1 MLKKDD
7 HVRHAK
13 FGMGHTIAVDSET
26 AIVQFETGIERCLLA
41 ELEKYDGPR
50 DTLRRATWDQPLE
63 VVCRVHAEAIQS
75 VNDAWGV
82 LSKSRIALLPHQL
95 WVCRQVLQS
104 WPARWLVADDV
115 GLGKTIEAG
124 LILWPLLSRDNVKR
138 LLIICPSSLV
148 DQWQARLRKMF
159 DIRIAKYVP
168 ESDTE
173 TSDFWHTHP
182 QVVASMHTLRQG
194 EKGPKGK
201 RTSNG
206 RHERMLE
213 APPWDLVLVD
223 EAHHLNADEQGGP
236 TLGYRLVEKL
246 VEANQI
252 SSMVFFS
259 GTPHRGKNYGFLAL
273 LKLLRPDLFDPKRPL
288 QDQLTHLQQVMVRNN
303 KQNVTDLKGNRLF
316 KAPKVT
322 SETYGYGKEEERFYA
337 MLTEFIA
344 TGKAYASTLDS
355 NDQRTA
361 ILVLIAMQKLASS
374 SVAAIRRA
382 LKNRLARIQATRED
396 IIELEKRKDLLIGYE
411 ELEQNFDID
420 ELNEID
426 ESIAEKTATLR
437 LMEDEEPRMIE
448 LIEAADSVQVET
460 KIRKILE
467 LVEDRFAGRSILFF
481 TEYKATQS
489 LLMSSLIARYGDNSV
504 TFINGDRKAEQVINS
519 SGKSVALAEERDT
532 AAAKFNDG
540 RVRFLVSTE
549 AAGEGIDLQ
558 ENAYT
563 LIHVDLPWNPM
574 RLHQRVGRLNRYGQ
588 KQRVEVMTLR
598 NPSTV
603 ESRIWEKLNE
613 KIDNIMLSL
622 GEVMDEP
629 EDLLELVLGMTSP
642 AMFRE
647 VFAGANSA
655 DPSSL
660 GTWFDSKTATFGGKD
675 VIDTVKS
682 LVGHC
687 ANFDFQAMSDKIP
700 KIDLPALQPFLLSML
715 RLNRRDFTESD
726 LGISFKT
733 PDAWMN
739 TPAVRSK
746 YTNVVLQR
754 DADKSIP
761 SDRVLGIGHVVID
774 EAIRQARLLN
784 GSVCGITSKVLKYP
798 IVVFRIV
805 DKVTSNTSNVR
816 SAVVGAV
823 FESAP
828 ATPKLLRDWELVLEL
843 NQVLSRRTLKTDPSI
858 PSPVSIDFVD
868 QLIDNS
874 KNAVRENL
882 QDFDLPFNVPDIQL
896 LAVLYPAVIDAS
908 PTEHEE

>member
-1 MLKKDD
+1 MLQQND
-7 HVRHAK
+7 HVQHTR
-13 FGMGHTIAVDSET
+13 FGMGHAIAVDNET
-26 AIVQFETGIERCLLA
+26 AIVQFEHGIERCRLA
-41 ELEKYDGPR
+41 ELEKIDSPQ
-50 DTLRRATWDQPLE
+50 DASRRANWDQPLE
-63 VVCRVHAEAIQS
+63 VVCRVQAEAIQS

-82 LSKSRIALLPHQL
+82 LSKSRIVLLPHQL

-124 LILWPLLSRDNVKR
+124 LILWPLLSRESVKR

-148 DQWQARLRKMF
+148 AQWQARLRTMF
-159 DIRIAKYVP
+159 DIRIATYVP

-173 TSDFWHTHP
+173 ASDFWHTHP

-194 EKGPKGK
+194 EKGQKGK
-201 RTSNG
+201 RTTNG

-252 SSMVFFS
+252 KSMVFFS

-288 QDQLTHLQQVMVRNN
+288 DEQLPHLQQVMVRNN
-303 KQNVTDLKGNRLF
+303 KQNVTDLNGNRLF

-322 SETYGYGKEEERFYA
+322 SETYQYGDDEDRFYS

-344 TGKAYASTLDS
+344 TGKAYASTLES

-382 LKNRLARIQATRED
+382 LKNRLSRIQSTRDD
-396 IIELEKRKDLLIGYE
+396 ITKLEKRKDVLQAYE
-411 ELEQNFDID
+411 ELEQNFDMD
-420 ELNEID
+420 ELNKID
-426 ESIAEKTATLR
+426 ESLAEKTAALQ
-437 LMEDEEPRMIE
+437 LMEDEEPRLIE
-448 LIEAADSVQVET
+448 LIESADAVRIET
-460 KIRKILE
+460 KIRTILE
-467 LVEDRFAGRSILFF
+467 LIVDRFIGRSILFF
-481 TEYKATQS
+481 TEYKATQA
-489 LLMSSLIARYGDNSV
+489 LLMSSLIAEYGDGCV
-504 TFINGDRKAEQVINS
+504 TFINGDRKAEGVINAKGEAVS
-519 SGKSVALAEERDT
+519 LSEERDT

-613 KIDNIMLSL
+613 KIDNIMQSL

-629 EDLLELVLGMTSP
+629 EDLLELVLGMASP
-642 AMFRE
+642 SMFRE
-647 VFAGANSA
+647 VFSGANAA
-655 DPSSL
+655 DPLSL
-660 GTWFDSKTATFGGKD
+660 GNWFDSKTATFGGQD
-675 VIDTVKS
+675 VIDTVRG

-687 ANFDFQAMSDKIP
+687 ANFDFQSMSDKIP
-700 KIDLPALQPFLLSML
+700 KIDVPALQPFFLSML
-715 RLNRRDFTESD
+715 RVNRRDFTED
-726 LGISFKT
+726 EQGVSFKT
-733 PDAWMN
+733 PEAWMN

-746 YTNVVLQR
+746 YTDVVLQR

-761 SDRVLGIGHVVID
+761 SERVLGIGHVLID
-774 EAIRQARLLN
+774 EAIRQARLFK
-784 GSVCGITSKVLKYP
+784 GSVCGITDKVLKNP
-798 IVVFRIV
+798 IIVYRIV

-816 SAVVGAV
+816 STVVGTIIDT
-823 FESAP
+823 ENEKP
-828 ATPKLLRDWELVLEL
+828 ILLRDWELVLAL
-843 NQVLSRRTLKTDPSI
+843 NRILSRRTLARDPAIACPVTTESVDELKRLGQEI
-858 PSPVSIDFVD
+858 VQTSLHDLDLPFSVPEIHLLAILCPVSIDSATND
-868 QLIDNS
+868 
-874 KNAVRENL
+874 
-882 QDFDLPFNVPDIQL
+882 
-896 LAVLYPAVIDAS
+896 
-908 PTEHEE
+908 

>member
-1 MLKKDD
+1 MLQQNA
-7 HVRHAK
+7 HVQHAR
-13 FGMGHTIAVDSET
+13 FGFGHAIAVDDET
-26 AIVQFETGIERCLLA
+26 AIIQFEHGIERCQLS
-41 ELEKYDGPR
+41 ELKKVDSPT

-148 DQWQARLRKMF
+148 SQWQARLRRMF
-159 DIRIAKYVP
+159 DIRIATYVS
-168 ESDTE
+168 ESDSD

-182 QVVASMHTLRQG
+182 QVVASMHTLR
-194 EKGPKGK
+194 KD
-201 RTSNG
+201 SNK

-252 SSMVFFS
+252 GSMVFFS

-273 LKLLRPDLFDPKRPL
+273 LKLLRPDLFDPKKPL
-288 QDQLTHLQQVMVRNN
+288 EEQLTHLQQVMVRNN

-316 KAPKVT
+316 QAPKVT
-322 SETYGYGKEEERFYA
+322 SETYAYGKEEERFYA

-396 IIELEKRKDLLIGYE
+396 IIELEKRKDTLLGYE

-420 ELNEID
+420 ELNKID

-448 LIEAADSVQVET
+448 LIEAADAVQVET

-467 LVEDRFAGRSILFF
+467 LVEDRFSGRSILFF

-489 LLMSSLIARYGDNSV
+489 LLMSSLIAKYGDNSV

-519 SGKSVALAEERDT
+519 SGESVTLAEERDT
-532 AAAKFNDG
+532 AAAKFNEG

-647 VFAGANSA
+647 VFAEADTT
-655 DPSSL
+655 DPSTL

-715 RLNRRDFTESD
+715 RLNRRDFTEGQD
-726 LGISFKT
+726 GISFKT

-746 YTNVVLQR
+746 YAKVVLQR

-761 SDRVLGIGHVVID
+761 SDRVMGIGHVVID
-774 EAIRQARLLN
+774 EAIRQARQLN
-784 GSVCGITSKVLKYP
+784 GSVCGISSKALKHP
-798 IVVFRIV
+798 IVIYRIV

-816 SAVVGAV
+816 SAVVGVA
-823 FESAP
+823 FETEP
-828 ATPKLLRDWELVLEL
+828 NPPKLLRDWELVLEL
-843 NQVLSRRTLKTDPSI
+843 NQILAKRTLKSDPAI
-858 PSPVSIDFVD
+858 PGPVSPDTVD
-868 QLIDNS
+868 QLIDIGKELVH
-874 KNAVRENL
+874 KNLLE
-882 QDFDLPFNVPDIQL
+882 FDLPFSVPDILL
-896 LAVLYPAVIDAS
+896 LAVLFPAAPDVSAA
-908 PTEHEE
+908 EHEE

>member
-1 MLKKDD
+1 MLQQND
-7 HVRHAK
+7 HVGHAR
-13 FGMGHTIAVDSET
+13 FGTGHVIAVDSET
-26 AIVQFETGIERCLLA
+26 AIIQFEDGIQRCQLS
-41 ELEKYDGPR
+41 ELNRIDSPA
-50 DTLRRATWDQPLE
+50 DSLRRSTWDQPLE

-95 WVCRQVLQS
+95 WVCRQVLQA

-148 DQWQARLRKMF
+148 SQWQARLRNMF
-159 DIRIAKYVP
+159 DIRIATYVS
-168 ESDTE
+168 ESDTKA
-173 TSDFWHTHP
+173 SDFWHTHP
-182 QVVASMHTLRQG
+182 QVVASMHTLR
-194 EKGPKGK
+194 KD
-201 RTSNG
+201 SNE
-206 RHERMLE
+206 RHQRMLE
-213 APPWDLVLVD
+213 APPWDLILVD

-252 SSMVFFS
+252 GSMVFFS
-259 GTPHRGKNYGFLAL
+259 GTPHRGKNFGFLAL

-288 QDQLTHLQQVMVRNN
+288 EDQLPHLQHVMVRNN

-316 KAPKVT
+316 KAPLVT
-322 SETYGYGKEEERFYA
+322 SETYSYGPDEERFYE

-382 LKNRLARIQATRED
+382 LKNRLARIQSTRED
-396 IIELEKRKDLLIGYE
+396 IAKLEKQKDVLLGYE
-411 ELEQNFDID
+411 ELEQNYDTD
-420 ELNEID
+420 ALNEID
-426 ESIAEKTATLR
+426 ESLAEKTAALH

-448 LIEAADSVQVET
+448 LIEAADAVRVET

-467 LVEDRFAGRSILFF
+467 LVEGRFSGRSILFF

-489 LLMSSLIARYGDNSV
+489 LLMSSLIARFGDNSV
-504 TFINGDRKAEQVINS
+504 TFINGDRKAEGVVNS
-519 SGKSVALAEERDT
+519 KGETVAISEERDN
-532 AAAKFNDG
+532 AAAKFNIG
-540 RVRFLVSTE
+540 RVQFLVSTE

-558 ENAYT
+558 DNAYT

-588 KQRVEVMTLR
+588 KERVEVLTLR

-642 AMFRE
+642 ALFRE
-647 VFAGANSA
+647 VFSDA
-655 DPSSL
+655 DSPDSSSL
-660 GTWFDSKTATFGGKD
+660 GSWFDSKTATFGGKD

-700 KIDLPALQPFLLSML
+700 RIDLPAIQPFLLSML
-715 RLNRRDFTESD
+715 RLNRRDFTEND
-726 LGISFKT
+726 HGISFKT

-739 TPAVRSK
+739 TPAIRRK
-746 YTNVVLQR
+746 YTDVVLQR

-761 SDRVLGIGHVVID
+761 SDRVLGVGHVVID
-774 EAIRQARLLN
+774 EAVRQARLLG
-784 GSVCGITSKVLKYP
+784 GSVCCISNKALKNLI
-798 IVVFRIV
+798 IVYRIA
-805 DKVTSNTSNVR
+805 DKVTSGTSNVR
-816 SAVVGAV
+816 SSVVGMM
-823 FESAP
+823 FDSNHTEP
-828 ATPKLLRDWELVLEL
+828 QLLRDWELLLEL
-843 NQVLSRRTLKTDPSI
+843 NQVLSRRTLRSDPGL
-858 PSPVSIDFVD
+858 PSPVSSEF
-868 QLIDNS
+868 IDNLTIAGE
-874 KNAVRENL
+874 KAVRANL
-882 QDFDLPFNVPDIQL
+882 QELDLPFNVPDIHL
-896 LAVLYPAVIDAS
+896 LAVLYPAPIDSTAIE
-908 PTEHEE
+908 PVG